1 MSKHLIFA
9 NKVNLYNVIILFI
22 IAIEFPYDK
31 RLWVI
36 VTQVNLS
43 SQCWQN
49 EYFYMLLKPPRLPGV
64 LYLKEEDCI
73 SQEKNPV
80 KFYVLYIDS
89 LSS

>member
-43 SQCWQN
+43 
-49 EYFYMLLKPPRLPGV
+49 FTMLAK
-64 LYLKEEDCI
+64 
-73 SQEKNPV
+73 
-80 KFYVLYIDS
+80 
-89 LSS
+89 

>member
-22 IAIEFPYDK
+22 IAIEFPYSK

-43 SQCWQN
+43 SQCWQMSIFIYVV
-49 EYFYMLLKPPRLPGV
+49 EAAKSLPGV
-64 LYLKEEDCI
+64 LYLKEEKTVFLKKKI
-73 SQEKNPV
+73 
-80 KFYVLYIDS
+80 L
-89 LSS
+89 